1 MRRNPKD
8 FGTIGAGD
16 DTVAVNDALA
26 AIRTD
31 GGGILEM
38 DGRAY
43 DVGPLNATSCKRMKI
58 QCEPSTIVRGSL
70 MTTPAPILDLSGAP
84 EVDIE
89 NGHWYGGLG
98 DPWGNPPA
106 PAVHPSTAILIAGG
120 IDKVRMVSVRA
131 TGFFGSG
138 CVSIIS
144 CVSVTLDHC
153 QLLQR
158 EPVQPTGM
166 VPPSLV
172 MSSNPG
178 EWGIASIFA
187 PQMVN
192 LGYVNDINVMSSEV
206 HSVGSPGQL
215 GWTTYMRNASHITFV
230 AGHHS
235 GMHEA
240 YMLFQGL
247 CDTVTTVGH
256 KYYAESGNSELDL
269 RPNHVFQIWQVGQ
282 CNNLRV
288 YNPWPSNLQGACK
301 QAPLAVADG
310 GFPGYTQG

>member
-70 MTTPAPILDLSGAP
+70 MTTPAPILDLSGSP

-89 NGHWYGGLG
+89 NGHWWAGMG
-98 DPWGNPPA
+98 DPWNPSGDPE
-106 PAVHPSTAILIAGG
+106 VHPLAAILIAGG
-120 IDKVRMVSVRA
+120 VDKVRLVSVK
-131 TGFFGSG
+131 SG
-138 CVSIIS
+138 GWCTAGIVSIIS
-144 CVSVTLDHC
+144 CVSVTLEHC

-158 EPVQPTGM
+158 ETVQPTGM
-166 VPPSLV
+166 VPPALV

-192 LGYVNDINVMSSEV
+192 LGYVNDINIMSSEV
-206 HSVGSPGQL
+206 HSVGSVGAL
-215 GWTTYMRNASHITFV
+215 GWTTYMRNANHITFV

-235 GMHEA
+235 SAHSA
-240 YMLFQGL
+240 YMVFQGL

-256 KYYAESGNSELDL
+256 KYYSEAFHLPL
-269 RPNHVFQIWQVGQ
+269 HAFEIFQVGQ

-288 YNPWPSNLQGACK
+288 YNPWPSNLQGACT
-301 QAPLAVADG
+301 QAPIAAAGG